1 MLSKTLSNK
10 DIMFYPFSQ
19 NLSLYLK
26 PFDLLSQKNIN
37 ETEDF
42 MSIDTKNIK
51 NVFKNK
57 RKKKLSQS
65 KKKTK

>member
-1 MLSKTLSNK
+1 
-10 DIMFYPFSQ
+10 MFYPFSQ

-57 RKKKLSQS
+57 RKKNNFTISQP
-65 KKKTK
+65 K